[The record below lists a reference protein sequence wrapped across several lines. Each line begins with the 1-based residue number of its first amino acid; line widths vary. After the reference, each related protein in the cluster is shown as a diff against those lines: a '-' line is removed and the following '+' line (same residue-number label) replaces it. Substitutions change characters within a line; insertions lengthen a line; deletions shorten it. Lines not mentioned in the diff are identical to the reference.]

1 MGQKAAVLSLPDQI
15 RGLRPPFHPFHT
27 DLIMES
33 PYLGW
38 IVPYEWQEP
47 GDDDDITPETAEQW
61 DECDGDSDFT
71 L

>member
-1 MGQKAAVLSLPDQI
+1 
-15 RGLRPPFHPFHT
+15 
-27 DLIMES
+27 MES

-47 GDDDDITPETAEQW
+47 GDDDITPETAEQW
-61 DECDGDSDFT
+61 DECDGDPDFT